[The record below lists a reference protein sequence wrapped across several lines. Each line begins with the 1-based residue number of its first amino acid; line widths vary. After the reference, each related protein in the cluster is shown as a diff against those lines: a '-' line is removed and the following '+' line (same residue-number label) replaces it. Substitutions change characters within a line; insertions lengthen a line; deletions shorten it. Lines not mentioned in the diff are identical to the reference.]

1 MEILHKQNELSK
13 LIANHSGQNGV
24 YESAIPAL
32 FLIHHSKETHPVYR
46 VYKPSFCFIAQ
57 GLKEILL
64 AQERYEYGPANY
76 LVSSMN
82 LPVIGQVIKASADTP
97 YLSLK
102 LEFTS
107 DQIFEVLKESEAI
120 ATMKEHPK
128 RALYVGEIEAS
139 ILDAVLRLVQ
149 LLDHPEDIPFLS
161 PIYKRE
167 ILYRLLQGPYGATL
181 AQIAIEKSGTYRIR
195 ETIEQIITHLDQ
207 TLRVDELAA
216 LANMSVPTFHRHFKE
231 LTAMSPIQ
239 FQKHLRLQ
247 EARRLLLSESADAS
261 DVAFRVGYESASQFS
276 REYSRMF
283 GAPPKADVKKF
294 MEKYDQRLN
303 AASLL

>member
-1 MEILHKQNELSK
+1 VEILHKQNEISK
-13 LIANHSGQNGV
+13 LIASHSGQDGV
-24 YESAIPAL
+24 YASAIPSL
-32 FLIHHSKETHPVYR
+32 FLIHHSKVTQPVYR

-64 AQERYEYGPANY
+64 AQERFEYGPANY

-82 LPVIGQVIKASADTP
+82 LPVIGQVIKASPDKP

-107 DQIFEVLKESEAI
+107 DQIFEVLKEIDAI
-120 ATMKEHPK
+120 TTMKEPPK
-128 RALYVGEIEAS
+128 RALYVGEIETT
-139 ILDAVLRLVQ
+139 ILDAVLRLIQ

-161 PIYKRE
+161 PIYIRE
-167 ILYRLLQGPYGATL
+167 ILYRLLQGSYGGTL
-181 AQIAIEKSGTYRIR
+181 AQIVMEKSNTYHIR
-195 ETIEQIITHLDQ
+195 ETIEQIIKHWDQ
-207 TLRVDELAA
+207 PLRIDDLSA

-276 REYSRMF
+276 REYARMF
-283 GAPPKADVKKF
+283 GVPPRTDIKRLK
-294 MEKYDQRLN
+294 EKYDQRIHPV
-303 AASLL
+303 SL